1 MRPRLQFVIT
11 AIALCHLFR
20 GVPLVISQAHPEG
33 AASQQTAAPGQ
44 ISNKVQ
50 ISASEGEPLSI
61 KANQSEEQGGVYTL
75 RGNVEIEFR
84 DYTLRA
90 DTITYDKSSG
100 DVAAEGHISFDGGP
114 HDMHITASHGTYNIH
129 SQTGKFYDVAGTTGA
144 RFRGRNVTLTSS
156 NPLAFSGKIVDKT
169 DEDVYVI
176 HNGMVTSC
184 ELPHPKWT
192 FNASKIVIVVG
203 NSAHI
208 YNTVFRLKG
217 VPIIYLPFAAPPAER
232 VGRQSGFLLPTFGT
246 SSRKGTILGDSFYW
260 AINRSMDATVGA
272 EYFSRRGWSMRDSFR
287 ARPSDKS
294 YLNFDY
300 FGVFDRGFG
309 TPKVDQGGED
319 IKLNGEAIFP
329 GDFRGVASL
338 NYLSS
343 FVFRLAF
350 TENFSQAVDSEV
362 KSIAFLSKTYSGFS
376 VNAFASRYQNFQS
389 TTPGDLVTIYHVP
402 GIEISSV
409 DQRLG
414 ASRLYWSFDTA
425 AEGLR

>member
-20 GVPLVISQAHPEG
+20 GVPLVISQAHPE
-33 AASQQTAAPGQ
+33 ASASQQSSAPGQ
-44 ISNKVQ
+44 ISNKIQ
-50 ISASEGEPLSI
+50 ISATEGEPLSI

-156 NPLAFSGKIVDKT
+156 NPLAFSGKIVEKT
-169 DEDVYVI
+169 GEDVYVI
-176 HNGMVTSC
+176 HHGMVTSC

-192 FNASKIVIVVG
+192 FSASKIIIVVG

-217 VPIIYLPFAAPPAER
+217 VPIIYLPFAAPPVE
-232 VGRQSGFLLPTFGT
+232 
-246 SSRKGTILGDSFYW
+246 
-260 AINRSMDATVGA
+260 
-272 EYFSRRGWSMRDSFR
+272 
-287 ARPSDKS
+287 
-294 YLNFDY
+294 
-300 FGVFDRGFG
+300 
-309 TPKVDQGGED
+309 
-319 IKLNGEAIFP
+319 
-329 GDFRGVASL
+329 
-338 NYLSS
+338 
-343 FVFRLAF
+343 
-350 TENFSQAVDSEV
+350 
-362 KSIAFLSKTYSGFS
+362 
-376 VNAFASRYQNFQS
+376 
-389 TTPGDLVTIYHVP
+389 
-402 GIEISSV
+402 
-409 DQRLG
+409 
-414 ASRLYWSFDTA
+414 
-425 AEGLR
+425 